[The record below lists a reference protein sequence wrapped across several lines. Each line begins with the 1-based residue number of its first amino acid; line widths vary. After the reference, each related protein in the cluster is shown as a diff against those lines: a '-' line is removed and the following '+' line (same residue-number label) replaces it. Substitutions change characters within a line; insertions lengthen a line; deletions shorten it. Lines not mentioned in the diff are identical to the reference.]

1 MSVDD
6 REKLFQSIKKG
17 KNDLGGTYGT
27 YNKNVERERSPVD
40 DSNRYNHSQKDPII
54 IRGDMNVI
62 PNHLVIRKKEFQWF
76 KKDFNIVKDQANA
89 KKQLIFR

>member
-6 REKLFQSIKKG
+6 REKLFQAIKKG
-17 KNDLGGTYGT
+17 KNDQGGTYGT
-27 YNKNVERERSPVD
+27 QNRNVERERSPVD

-54 IRGDMNVI
+54 LRGDMNVV

-76 KKDFNIVKDQANA
+76 KETLNVVGIQSFIS
-89 KKQLIFR
+89 